1 MRDHNIQEIS
11 ATGKVPWRLF
21 ILLFMFATLGQ
32 LSVDLYLPSLPAMS
46 HALKASPG
54 LVQLTIAVYL
64 FGVGLSQLAYG
75 PWSDAVGRRKP
86 LLTGVG
92 LTVAGSLLCCLAP
105 NIHILIVG
113 RLLQGVGA
121 GACNSVGR
129 SLIRDLVSG
138 HYLSRLG
145 GQMGMA
151 ASFMVAVAPAIG
163 GYIEHYASWR
173 VSFLVI
179 FIYASSV
186 LTLLWYSLP
195 ETHQNPDPHAI
206 KLKNLLHNYGQLLIS
221 PVFMGH
227 AICAAIAYSGIIAYM
242 TAAPF
247 LLQTT
252 LDLSPVQF
260 GWLAL
265 LNATG
270 IFLSGMLNSRYVIRY
285 GVDRMLF
292 YGITGMV
299 AGASTM
305 LIIGALGFLNV
316 YVVVLPMAL
325 FCMGAGLTFQNASA
339 GALEFFG
346 HIAGSAGAIYGTL
359 QISTGAVI
367 SALMATLPAVT
378 QIPLACMQLGLA
390 LLAVAAWWWATKGIR
405 KSSGALSL

>member
-1 MRDHNIQEIS
+1 MRDHNIQEIH

-21 ILLFMFATLGQ
+21 MLLFMFATLGQ

-46 HALKASPG
+46 HALKASHG
-54 LVQLTIAVYL
+54 LVQMTIAVYL
-64 FGVGLSQLAYG
+64 AGIGISQLVYG

-92 LTVAGSLLCCLAP
+92 LTVVGSIICCVAP
-105 NIHILIVG
+105 NIHILILG
-113 RLLQGVGA
+113 RLLQGLGA

-151 ASFMVAVAPAIG
+151 ASFMVALAPAIG
-163 GYIEHYASWR
+163 GYIEHYTSWR
-173 VSFLVI
+173 ISFLVI

-186 LTLLWYSLP
+186 LALLWYSLP

-206 KLKNLLHNYGQLLIS
+206 RLRNLLHNYGQLLRS

-227 AICAAIAYSGIIAYM
+227 AFCSAIAYSGIVAYM
-242 TAAPF
+242 TATPF
-247 LLQTT
+247 LLQMT
-252 LDLSPVQF
+252 LHLSPVQF

-265 LNATG
+265 LNASG
-270 IFLSGMLNSRYVIRY
+270 IFISGMLNSHYVIRY

-292 YGITGMV
+292 YGIVGMV
-299 AGASTM
+299 SGASIM
-305 LIIGALGFLNV
+305 LFIACLGFLNV
-316 YVVVLPMAL
+316 YVIVLPMAL

-339 GALEFFG
+339 GALESFG
-346 HIAGSAGAIYGTL
+346 HIAGSAGAIYGSL

-378 QIPLACMQLGLA
+378 QMPLACMQLGLA
-390 LLAVAAWWWATKGIR
+390 LLAVLSWRWATRLG
-405 KSSGALSL
+405 SLTGENLAK